1 MYIIAVLSPY
11 IPLPLYTPFT
21 KIEFLCLNSD
31 SLMRLE
37 AFFDENPLANF
48 KEDFGYILTL
58 SFLTCQMLSHRH
70 GPVEEKLRCKEK
82 EKKEV
87 CQNRDE
93 VEAVSKA
100 ELDSLKSAVDA
111 IRTTSLQISRYT
123 HPGYYMYVYTYL
135 CNQCTY

>member
-1 MYIIAVLSPY
+1 
-11 IPLPLYTPFT
+11 
-21 KIEFLCLNSD
+21 
-31 SLMRLE
+31 
-37 AFFDENPLANF
+37 
-48 KEDFGYILTL
+48 
-58 SFLTCQMLSHRH
+58 MLSHRH

-82 EKKEV
+82 ERKEV

-123 HPGYYMYVYTYL
+123 HPGYYMYVYIPL
-135 CNQCTY
+135 